1 MTKRGVVMR
10 ESTQTWE
17 TVPVKG
23 DKTQLLQKEKAR
35 LVYTAITSMD
45 KDREGKYVKWQTK
58 LKKLVR
64 TMKFDRQE

>member
-10 ESTQTWE
+10 EITQTRE
-17 TVPVKG
+17 AVPVKG
-23 DKTQLLQKEKAR
+23 GKTQLLQKEKAG
-35 LVYTAITSMD
+35 LVYAAITSVD